1 MSKSQKSTASGL
13 EIIKRLEEKAMEQ
26 IDRSIRPYD
35 TEGSAVKRPVQSRL
49 RELIL
54 LSATNRKPD
63 EKDMTILDEISWLM
77 IENIRCCVP
86 GSKEFNQ
93 GWMALRLAIDGK
105 DAAIEEVEAIRESK
119 VYIVGDKVEKR
130 EETLTQKSKVR
141 VTGDDNGR

>member
-1 MSKSQKSTASGL
+1 
-13 EIIKRLEEKAMEQ
+13 MEQ
-26 IDRSIRPYD
+26 IEHSIRPMDYNPPP
-35 TEGSAVKRPVQSRL
+35 AKRPIQSRL

-63 EKDMTILDEISWLM
+63 EKDMTIQDEICWRM
-77 IENIRCCVP
+77 IEHIRCCLP
-86 GSKEFNQ
+86 GSKEFTQ

-119 VYIVGDKVEKR
+119 VYIVGDRVEKR